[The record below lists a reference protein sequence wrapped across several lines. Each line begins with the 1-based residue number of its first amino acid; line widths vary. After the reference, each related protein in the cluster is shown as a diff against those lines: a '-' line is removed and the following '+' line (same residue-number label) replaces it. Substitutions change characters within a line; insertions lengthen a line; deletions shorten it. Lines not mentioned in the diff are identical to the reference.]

1 MGLGQGQGGDHLIS
15 ISADEA
21 FAAYEAVRHR
31 LPVPRSG
38 AHRPLHIETLADIAD
53 THDVFLLDAFGVL
66 NIGET
71 AIPGAV
77 ERVREL
83 CRAGKRVMVVSNA
96 ASVPQDNLLAKYRGL
111 GFSFDLDDIVTSR
124 ATLAAAMPDKT
135 GVLWGVMAGD
145 HARFDD
151 LGTMDCLLLRDD
163 PAAFEQVEG
172 FLLIG
177 SGSWTEA
184 RQILLE
190 AALTE
195 RPRPVLVA
203 NPDIVA
209 PRESGFS
216 AEPGHFAHRL
226 ADRTGIVPEFYGKPF
241 KNIFDL
247 AFERIG
253 PVDRSRVV
261 MVGDSLHTDILGAQ
275 TAGIASA
282 LMARFGFFAGHDAE
296 RAVEAAGIV
305 PDYIVERP

>member
-1 MGLGQGQGGDHLIS
+1 MGLGQGPGGDHLIS
-15 ISADEA
+15 ISAAEA
-21 FAAYEAVRHR
+21 FDAYEAVRHR
-31 LPVPRSG
+31 LPSPRG
-38 AHRPLHIETLADIAD
+38 RAARPRHVETLADIAD

-77 ERVREL
+77 ERVRDL
-83 CRAGKRVMVVSNA
+83 RRASKRILVVSNA
-96 ASVPQDNLLAKYRGL
+96 ASVPQQNLLAKYRAL
-111 GFSFDLDDIVTSR
+111 GFAFDADDIVTSR
-124 ATLAAAMPDKT
+124 ATLAAAMSGKAGIP
-135 GVLWGVMAGD
+135 WGVMAGE
-145 HARFDD
+145 HIQFDD
-151 LGTMDCLLLRDD
+151 LGRADYRLLADD
-163 PAAFEQVEG
+163 PAAFDAVEG

-184 RQILLE
+184 RQALLE
-190 AALTE
+190 AALRQ

-209 PRESGFS
+209 PREGGFS

-226 ADRTGIVPEFYGKPF
+226 ADQTGIAPEFYGKPF
-241 KNIFDL
+241 RNIFDL
-247 AFERIG
+247 VFDRLG

-296 RAVEAAGIV
+296 QAVRTAGIV
-305 PDYIVERP
+305 PDFIVERP